1 MAPTLLA
8 RDGLCVFSQSL
19 RDNGR
24 ARRMAE
30 TKVKGGG
37 GDKMWPSSLC
47 NYLPIFSPSVA
58 FIIPLRSHPGVGD
71 CHSVAAPSLSAR
83 RMKCRSP
90 PTDLCLPDRRP
101 PLPWSPLA
109 LYLFPGNGRRLEI
122 RIIINQRI
130 WPAIYAAAGV
140 QGADGCWFLTPA
152 WDAAD
157 RLSPT
162 YVGGNTALNPAFV
175 LSFFLFSPPLVL
187 DRTELNVKNI
197 TGCER
202 REN

>member
-1 MAPTLLA
+1 MDVAQTLRA
-8 RDGLCVFSQSL
+8 SDGLCVFRQQVH
-19 RDNGR
+19 
-24 ARRMAE
+24 ARERTRFAAWQRQRYGE
-30 TKVKGGG
+30 G

-71 CHSVAAPSLSAR
+71 CHSVAAPSLSVC

-90 PTDLCLPDRRP
+90 PTDLCLPDRHP
-101 PLPWSPLA
+101 PLPRIPPT

-130 WPAIYAAAGV
+130 SQAIYAAAGV

-152 WDAAD
+152 RDAAD

-162 YVGGNTALNPAFV
+162 YVGGNPPPPLFL
-175 LSFFLFSPPLVL
+175 LSFFIFFCSVL
-187 DRTELNVKNI
+187 DRT
-197 TGCER
+197 
-202 REN
+202 